1 MRIGAHQGVRVNGAV
16 LREQT
21 RREKFQ
27 VELMQ
32 NPEAGRYQPYAPVCL
47 RRPFHEAEALT
58 VAFNFELHVAPQ
70 GLRRPVVIDGEG
82 VIERH
87 VDRYFGFHQCRRMAA
102 ALHGAA
108 QGGEIA
114 KERNARR
121 AVQHDAA
128 HDERDFGRALRV
140 RLPAGQIEH
149 VCLEYL
155 AAIAIPEQRLEDDA
169 QGYRQAGDAA
179 CAVCFER
186 PQRKNVSLFTG
197 PEVDILL
204 AGGMQRWVHG
214 RFAIVMRD
222 QLRNKS
228 PSARTDRSVP
238 AARTILTIAETSCGC
253 LPKPASRANFSR
265 RSSSVH
271 GSPGMP

>member
-16 LREQT
+16 FREQT

-32 NPEAGRYQPYAPVCL
+32 NSEAGRYQPYAPVCL

-87 VDRYFGFHQCRRMAA
+87 VDRHFGFHQCRRMAA

-114 KERNARR
+114 EQRNARR

-149 VCLEYL
+149 VCLEHL

-169 QGYRQAGDAA
+169 
-179 CAVCFER
+179 
-186 PQRKNVSLFTG
+186 
-197 PEVDILL
+197 
-204 AGGMQRWVHG
+204 
-214 RFAIVMRD
+214 
-222 QLRNKS
+222 
-228 PSARTDRSVP
+228 
-238 AARTILTIAETSCGC
+238 
-253 LPKPASRANFSR
+253 
-265 RSSSVH
+265 
-271 GSPGMP
+271 